1 MDYKVTEQLLH
12 LIADTS
18 RDENKNEVRNIG
30 QAIVAPIWW
39 RVAAMYWQTITLGHN
54 TQHTCTG
61 ANQLEDTFLTFIK
74 GPKTYTGTT
83 IQDLHNECKYKLKLI
98 GLIVCVVC
106 ILFINQIPRSTIGRM
121 TSKQNYRT
129 MNGGGDTVFEPPCS
143 LWSLMKSLMD
153 YQDQGQAAAAQGN
166 YSHTIFTKW
175 TKWPIC
181 MPSKLTT
188 YYLWATGD
196 NWQQ

>member
-1 MDYKVTEQLLH
+1 MLECFQARALKHTGELH
-12 LIADTS
+12 
-18 RDENKNEVRNIG
+18 
-30 QAIVAPIWW
+30 
-39 RVAAMYWQTITLGHN
+39 
-54 TQHTCTG
+54 
-61 ANQLEDTFLTFIK
+61 
-74 GPKTYTGTT
+74 T

-98 GLIVCVVC
+98 GLMVCVVVNTFC
-106 ILFINQIPRSTIGRM
+106 KSNSEEYNRQGDL
-121 TSKQNYRT
+121 KKNYRT
-129 MNGGGDTVFEPPCS
+129 MNGAGDTVFEAPCS

-196 NWQQ
+196 N